1 MKAFLAGIMIVLMT
15 LVFTAGGA
23 VLSADAAV
31 EAHEQV
37 PDEIQESPEEEA
49 DVPVFLFAPDRL
61 RLRLIARPTANLYR
75 GPVIAVL
82 IRPPKTHA

>member
-15 LVFTAGGA
+15 LVFTTGGA

-31 EAHEQV
+31 EAHEQL
-37 PDEIQESPEEEA
+37 PDEIQDSPEEEA
-49 DVPVFLFAPDRL
+49 DMPEFHFAPDRL
-61 RLRLIARPTANLYR
+61 RLRLNAHPTANLYR
-75 GPVIAVL
+75 DPVIAVL